1 VPEQLLDLLQLCLLV
16 LLYLFF
22 AGVLRVVW
30 VEVDGPRR
38 ASRRQRAA
46 AGPVEV
52 SPVVSDRSARS
63 GARSATVV
71 SAPAGALVVVAGDG
85 AVGAVHPLDG
95 EVVVGRAPACTVV
108 LDDGFASQRHAR
120 FLVRDGVVYVE
131 DLRSTN
137 GTLLDGRPVQGAVP
151 VAPGSRVQ
159 IGSTVLEFRP

>member
-38 ASRRQRAA
+38 AARRRTSGGDPVLVT
-46 AGPVEV
+46 AGRP
-52 SPVVSDRSARS
+52 SGSA
-63 GARSATVV
+63 ARSATVV
-71 SAPAGALVVVAGDG
+71 SAPAGSLVVLGADG
-85 AVGAVHPLDG
+85 TVSAVHPLDG
-95 EVVVGRAPACTVV
+95 EIVVGRAPACTVV

-120 FLVRDGVVYVE
+120 FVVRDGVAFVE

-137 GTLLDGRPVQGAVP
+137 GTLLDGRPVQGA
-151 VAPGSRVQ
+151 ASLTPGSRVQ